1 MSSFTSVLDE
11 LESALQSGAMGRR
24 TTVLRQITD
33 LFTSGAENFS
43 QQQIALFDDVMS
55 HLINHIESRALVEL
69 SSRLAPVGNAP
80 ARVIRRLAADDAIEV
95 AGPVLAQSEQLTRDD
110 LVEIAKKSGQAH
122 LMKIASRS
130 RLDEAVTD
138 VLVDRGDSEVA
149 NQVAA
154 NSGARFS
161 KTGYSKLVLW
171 AEGDDQLTATLA
183 RRSDIDPHLFRQLLA
198 HATET
203 VRETL
208 IASAQ
213 PEVRD
218 AVKRILTDISGHIS
232 NAVTSRHYAR
242 AQQLVSSFS
251 QDTALTKSKLFEF
264 ANTNRLAE
272 TVAALSMLS
281 AVPIDL
287 VDRLMHDASYYGVM
301 ILCKAVGADWAVAR
315 AVLLSRQ
322 GPVGAP
328 ALELGEICEEYD
340 KLSASSAQR
349 LLRFWQA
356 RQAMLGPAKA
366 DVREKY
372 YLTA

>member
-1 MSSFTSVLDE
+1 MSSFKSVLDE

-55 HLINHIESRALVEL
+55 HLVSHIESRALVEL
-69 SSRLAPVGNAP
+69 SSRIAPVANAP

-208 IASAQ
+208 IA
-213 PEVRD
+213 
-218 AVKRILTDISGHIS
+218 
-232 NAVTSRHYAR
+232 
-242 AQQLVSSFS
+242 
-251 QDTALTKSKLFEF
+251 
-264 ANTNRLAE
+264 
-272 TVAALSMLS
+272 
-281 AVPIDL
+281 
-287 VDRLMHDASYYGVM
+287 
-301 ILCKAVGADWAVAR
+301 
-315 AVLLSRQ
+315 
-322 GPVGAP
+322 
-328 ALELGEICEEYD
+328 
-340 KLSASSAQR
+340 
-349 LLRFWQA
+349 
-356 RQAMLGPAKA
+356 
-366 DVREKY
+366 
-372 YLTA
+372 

>member
-1 MSSFTSVLDE
+1 MSSFKSVLDE

-55 HLINHIESRALVEL
+55 HLISHIESRALVEL
-69 SSRLAPVGNAP
+69 SSRIAPVANAP
-80 ARVIRRLAADDAIEV
+80 ARVIRRLATDDAIEV

-110 LVEIAKKSGQAH
+110 LIEIAKSSGQAH

-213 PEVRD
+213 PEQPQQRRD
-218 AVKRILTDISGHIS
+218 
-232 NAVTSRHYAR
+232 
-242 AQQLVSSFS
+242 
-251 QDTALTKSKLFEF
+251 
-264 ANTNRLAE
+264 
-272 TVAALSMLS
+272 VAALCEG
-281 AVPIDL
+281 A
-287 VDRLMHDASYYGVM
+287 AAGV
-301 ILCKAVGADWAVAR
+301 LLQPGYGADEK
-315 AVLLSRQ
+315 Q
-322 GPVGAP
+322 
-328 ALELGEICEEYD
+328 ALRICQY
-340 KLSASSAQR
+340 Q
-349 LLRFWQA
+349 QA
-356 RQAMLGPAKA
+356 RRNGRRPVDAERRPDRPGGSPHA
-366 DVREKY
+366 
-372 YLTA
+372 